1 MQPIPFVYQNNTI
14 SLVVKNQTHI
24 VSKGTHIN
32 YDRIYRALQ
41 KQDWAKVAKL
51 VNTQKQIKDF
61 ARGKIE
67 VRNGEM
73 YWKGEVFHNALS
85 TRIIDMY
92 KEGFPIDAMLEFM
105 KNLMKN
111 PSKRAV
117 DELYLFL
124 EKGQLPITPDGCF
137 LAYKRVRSDYTDM
150 HTGTFDNSVGKVAK
164 MVRNTVDEDK
174 NRTCST
180 GLHFCSLEYLPHF
193 GGTGQNP
200 VMIVKINPRD
210 VVSIPADY
218 NNTKGRCCRYEVV
231 AEHGVIDADKNH
243 AFTSAVVNPNSY

>member
-1 MQPIPFVYQNNTI
+1 MKPIPFVYQNNTI
-14 SLVVKNQTHI
+14 SLVVKNQTYV
-24 VSKGTHIN
+24 VSRGTHMN

-41 KQDWAKVAKL
+41 KQQWAKVAKL
-51 VNTQKQIKDF
+51 VDMQKQMKDF
-61 ARGKIE
+61 TRGKIE

-85 TRIIDMY
+85 TRIMDMY
-92 KEGFPIDAMLEFM
+92 REGFPVDAMLEFM

-124 EKGQLPITPDGCF
+124 EKGQLPITPDGHF
-137 LAYKRVRSDYTDM
+137 LAYKRVRSDYTDL
-150 HTGTFDNSVGKVAK
+150 HTGNFDNSVGATPK
-164 MVRNTVDEDK
+164 MERNQVDEDK
-174 NRTCST
+174 DRTCSE

-193 GGTGQNP
+193 GSRDCNP

-218 NNTKGRCCRYEVV
+218 DNTKGRCCRYEVV
-231 AEHGVIDADKNH
+231 GEHGVNDAEKTH
-243 AFTSAVVNPNSY
+243 AFTSSVVNPNTY